1 VTVPPPEADALPAE
15 EVEPVI
21 AEAVDEAAALG
32 LRSGE
37 VTPFL
42 LRRLGALTGGR
53 TLGTNLA
60 LLERN
65 ARVAAR
71 IAVALVRR

>member
-1 VTVPPPEADALPAE
+1 V
-15 EVEPVI
+15 
-21 AEAVDEAAALG
+21 AEAEALR

-42 LRRLGALTGGR
+42 LRRLGERTGGR

-60 LLERN
+60 LLEQN

-71 IAVALVRR
+71 IAVALSGRHRSEV